1 MSGEWLFTQNYNKN
15 IMVKKEEEE
24 RKKTSWADRR
34 REGSRSYGRNGKRE
48 KNTTVGNIILYII
61 YIYLL
66 DLKEGEWKN
75 VL

>member
-15 IMVKKEEEE
+15 IMVKKEEDEE
-24 RKKTSWADRR
+24 RKRVGPTAEAKGRVLM
-34 REGSRSYGRNGKRE
+34 RETGRERKILQW
-48 KNTTVGNIILYII
+48 VILYYIL